1 MNKYFRARKDS
12 WKDSFK
18 HKLERS
24 KDIHKSMVDF
34 INEYIYFS
42 GNVRELKSRSRRI
55 LGSIEGQLKSM
66 SITRKELDKTKLQ
79 EIKLLLEK
87 TRKKLRLN
95 LQK

>member
-79 EIKLLLEK
+79 EK
-87 TRKKLRLN
+87 N
-95 LQK
+95 YD

>member
-1 MNKYFRARKDS
+1 
-12 WKDSFK
+12 
-18 HKLERS
+18 
-24 KDIHKSMVDF
+24 MVDF